1 MRQREERQ
9 QRNRGQRAERTCFDF
24 VLCLNKKHRIRRRA
38 AAVAQEQQSPRIE
51 NKEMVEKN
59 WSHLS
64 PDEVRTNKTALD
76 KTITNRELDDDA
88 GNMVIYFLG
97 ESNKGDKN
105 AQKNSPNGHEG
116 EEVALKKEVIVEVE
130 VVYVETEVHAN
141 PVGL

>member
-88 GNMVIYFLG
+88 GNMVILFFWASLIKVIRTCRKTLLMG
-97 ESNKGDKN
+97 MR
-105 AQKNSPNGHEG
+105 
-116 EEVALKKEVIVEVE
+116 VKK
-130 VVYVETEVHAN
+130 
-141 PVGL
+141 LL